1 MKKFVILSILFTL
14 ALHAAAQYDMSIWMN
29 GSNTTYT
36 TSEVDSITFK
46 VKESSTDPIPKGPFY
61 ITGNEV
67 LFPTNSW
74 QVDAIQM
81 PQEGKYYTHT
91 FWNVPAGSYCQFK
104 ITIGDWS
111 QNWGF
116 AAVANPPAGVSG
128 DMDGNVVFTMASTSD
143 VKVTFDG
150 TNISLTGDFVGGST
164 PTPDPEPEPE
174 PEPSGDITVKAQVPA
189 SWTNT
194 ITAWVWPTGGEGREI
209 VPTKEGK
216 WYVITETCSELNIIF
231 KNGIGWNGDYN
242 QTEDMTFTE
251 NTCIAITTG
260 MEKATYTVVDC
271 EGSITPEPEPEPEPI
286 NYYIGGNTP
295 LIGNEMWDPKAIT
308 MTKVGD
314 YYTHTFKNVPAGQE
328 CKFKITDGTWNTTW
342 GHSELVYSPIATT
355 GSNSNNIVF
364 TLTAQANIHVYFDGS
379 NIHIEVEYTNN
390 TPEAEPV
397 IGPYYITGNE
407 VLVGS
412 DLAWKADAIKMT
424 QDGNVV
430 THTFTNLPANEEC
443 QFKITNGDWSLN
455 WGFEDVANPPAG
467 VSVDINLH
475 GNVVFYLSQPGN
487 VTVTFDGNNISL
499 TGNFRSW

>member
-1 MKKFVILSILFTL
+1 MKKFVTLSILFTL

-74 QVDAIQM
+74 QADAIQM

-271 EGSITPEPEPEPEPI
+271 EGSITPEPEPEPEP
-286 NYYIGGNTP
+286 TP
-295 LIGNEMWDPKAIT
+295 DP
-308 MTKVGD
+308 
-314 YYTHTFKNVPAGQE
+314 
-328 CKFKITDGTWNTTW
+328 
-342 GHSELVYSPIATT
+342 
-355 GSNSNNIVF
+355 
-364 TLTAQANIHVYFDGS
+364 
-379 NIHIEVEYTNN
+379 
-390 TPEAEPV
+390 EPV
-397 IGPYYITGNE
+397 IGPFFITGNE

-412 DLAWKADAIKMT
+412 EKTWLADAIQMT
-424 QDGNVV
+424 QEGDIF
-430 THTFTNLPANEEC
+430 THTFSNLPANQEC
-443 QFKITNGDWSLN
+443 QFKITNGSWEQN
-455 WGFEDVANPPAG
+455 WGFDAIEDVPAG
-467 VSVDINLH
+467 VTVDRNDH
-475 GNVVFYLSQPGN
+475 GNVTFTLARRGD
-487 VTVTFDGNNISL
+487 VTVTFDGNTINL